1 MEKQAF
7 KERFE
12 RLYKGCEIF
21 AAQFDG
27 FSHKVFYKD
36 ADGIRH
42 IDGYSAYCPE
52 QYREPAAFYNS
63 RGEMAVKSFNTD
75 RAKVLFMGCGHYAYQ
90 NNAVEM
96 VFKDLAQWGGA
107 NA

>member
-21 AAQFDG
+21 AAHFDG
-27 FSHKVFYKD
+27 FSHEVFYKD

-42 IDGYSAYCPE
+42 VDEYSAYCPE
-52 QYREPAAFYNS
+52 QYSAPHKAYNQ
-63 RGEMAVKSFNTD
+63 RGDMAIVSFNED
-75 RAKVLFMGCGHYAYQ
+75 RTKALFMGCGHYAYQ

-96 VFKDLAQWGGA
+96 VFKDHVEWDGA
-107 NA
+107 DA